1 MMKSR
6 LFFCFSL
13 LSYSLV
19 FLTGCPGYGDVLLL
33 DKEAVVSMVG
43 ENVCFWVYDSAKH
56 KPSIITITQRGSEF
70 GREKFTIDPPL
81 ILIDDKWCITPNF
94 YIFPDK
100 GQFIVSYSLPN
111 DSLDGRPQRVVSGV
125 EVSNGNVHNF
135 HLTDMGI
142 IRPYSEMD
150 R

>member
-1 MMKSR
+1 MCYFWIRKLWLAWLGKMS
-6 LFFCFSL
+6 
-13 LSYSLV
+13 
-19 FLTGCPGYGDVLLL
+19 
-33 DKEAVVSMVG
+33 VS
-43 ENVCFWVYDSAKH
+43 EVYDSAKH

-135 HLTDMGI
+135 HLTDMEI